1 MKKILIFVFV
11 AMAFSSCKNRTENQ
25 EKSVVQ
31 TTEDFP
37 VSYISAGEE
46 FSPGDI
52 LSSAEMQ
59 QKFQELK
66 AGDTVEVK
74 FKSQVNTVCK
84 SKGCWMKLDLP
95 NEEEVMVKFKDY
107 GFFVPK
113 DIEEKEVVVNGK
125 AYVTEMSVE
134 DQQHFAE
141 DGGKSPEE
149 IAAITEPK
157 KTLSFL
163 AEGVVIEDN

>member
-1 MKKILIFVFV
+1 MKKVLIFLLVV
-11 AMAFSSCKNRTENQ
+11 MAFSSCRSKTEKQ
-25 EKSVVQ
+25 EEPVAQ
-31 TTEDFP
+31 TSEEFP

-46 FSPGDI
+46 FAAENI
-52 LSSAEMQ
+52 LSSSEMQ
-59 QKFQELK
+59 QKFRELK

-74 FKSQVNTVCK
+74 FKSQVNSVCK

-125 AYVTEMSVE
+125 AFVAEMSVE

-141 DGGKSPEE
+141 DAGKSSGE

-157 KTLSFL
+157 KTLSFV

>member
-1 MKKILIFVFV
+1 MKKTSIFLLV
-11 AMAFSSCKNRTENQ
+11 AMAFSSCKNRTEKQ
-25 EKSVVQ
+25 EDLVTHTS
-31 TTEDFP
+31 EEFP

-46 FSPGDI
+46 FTADNI

-59 QKFQELK
+59 QRFRELK
-66 AGDTVEVK
+66 VGDTVEVK
-74 FKSQVNTVCK
+74 FKSTVNSVCK

-95 NEEEVMVKFKDY
+95 KEEEVMVKFRDY

-125 AYVTEMSVE
+125 AFVAEMSVE

-141 DGGKSPEE
+141 DAGKSSGE

-157 KTLSFL
+157 KTLSFV